1 MAFLRPTN
9 GHSQAWVL
17 DEQQQPVWFVTYAP
31 DGSRHQMSVVR
42 LHNPKDP
49 AQPAAD
55 ETMFLLV
62 SWGEWMNKRPLNYRN
77 GFKHTYLNIQERPQ
91 DYYFTHFVPYVV
103 IATENGYL
111 EKSPWGNFPGRPSL
125 DSLLGMEKTKIEA
138 MEYGGVYTIGP
149 FQDEY
154 NFMEQNNQTVRE
166 ITFTVNHVP
175 VPIPSELQTV
185 VLVISP

>member
-1 MAFLRPTN
+1 MLKNLPAYIRYIKETGLFMRIVLATQGDFFKWFTSPEADAYFNTIKPTN
-9 GHSQAWVL
+9 NPANPNFGPYQVKIWRELMKA
-17 DEQQQPVWFVTYAP
+17 FFGP
-31 DGSRHQMSVVR
+31 DLSKTG
-42 LHNPKDP
+42 L
-49 AQPAAD
+49 A
-55 ETMFLLV
+55 
-62 SWGEWMNKRPLNYRN
+62 
-77 GFKHTYLNIQERPQ
+77 
-91 DYYFTHFVPYVV
+91 
-103 IATENGYL
+103 
-111 EKSPWGNFPGRPSL
+111 SL
-125 DSLLGMEKTKIEA
+125 DSLLGMEKSKIEA